1 MSTIDPETLAA
12 YAEGQLGPAEAAKVE
27 AAIAADPAL
36 GQEVAAH
43 RALKARLLS
52 HFEPVMQAPVP
63 DPLLALIRG
72 GGSEGAAPAPAA
84 QVVDLAVARAA
95 RDAAPRRSVLGHRW
109 AVGGAMAASL
119 VLGLFIGGRAP
130 SGALVRESDGRLVAA
145 AGLDRALSEEVSSGS
160 AAGGVRILL
169 SMRDS
174 AGSYCRAFDAGTM
187 AGIACRDDRGWVI
200 RRADAAGS
208 GGEAGAYRQAG
219 SSDAAIMA
227 AAQDM
232 AAGDALDAAAEK
244 AAMAR
249 GWR

>member
-12 YAEGQLGPAEAAKVE
+12 YAEGQLGPAEAATVE

-36 GQEVAAH
+36 AQEVAAH
-43 RALKARLLS
+43 RALKARLLA
-52 HFEPVMQAPVP
+52 HFEPVLEAPVP

-72 GGSEGAAPAPAA
+72 AGSEGAAPAGE
-84 QVVDLAVARAA
+84 VVDFGAARAA
-95 RDAAPRRSVLGHRW
+95 RDAAPRRSFLGHRW
-109 AVGGAMAASL
+109 AMGGAMAASL

-130 SGALVRESDGRLVAA
+130 SGALVRESDGRLMAA

-200 RRADAAGS
+200 RRADAAAAP
-208 GGEAGAYRQAG
+208 GGEGGAYRQAG

-244 AAMAR
+244 AAMEK